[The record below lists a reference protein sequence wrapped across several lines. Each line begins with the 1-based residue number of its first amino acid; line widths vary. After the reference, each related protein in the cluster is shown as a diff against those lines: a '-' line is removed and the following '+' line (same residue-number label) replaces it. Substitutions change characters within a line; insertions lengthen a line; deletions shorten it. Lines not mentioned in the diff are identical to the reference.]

1 MERVRKRRGRTVVRR
16 KRKGRKKREMRRMA
30 IRLSK
35 GRRGRDEE
43 AWELWRMLVDGSLRS
58 GLSMHKIIR
67 DESMRLGVVGS
78 KEI

>member
-1 MERVRKRRGRTVVRR
+1 
-16 KRKGRKKREMRRMA
+16 MA